1 MSFSFV
7 HTNTTT
13 STGGPWSQRTGDAA
27 GLFAGCPGTRV
38 TQPCLF
44 RTSQRPRPLMASPP
58 TAPDPTPF
66 LDPEQ
71 RPNLPIGMSLD
82 LIRIPVVLAVKQR
95 VRPKKPPAS
104 PAALAAPAPAG
115 PAPATGASLPD
126 AFTRAS
132 VTLVERGVR
141 RTVVVEGSPTL
152 GLPYGDDADVLLALF
167 RLVHDDQQRVL
178 LGQDPQVVDGEF
190 LSPSLSMIANA
201 LQMQRGGSQ
210 RKHVREALE
219 RLANVRIKTSAE
231 FFRDTGDLA
240 TRITEGEP
248 GANPIVPQARLDQA
262 APGRKLA
269 ATEKITWL
277 LEYEWRRDYS
287 RTDEGEDW
295 ITHLK
300 LNPAWTAHGASGWVA
315 WVELPV
321 FRALGPTAK
330 RLYMHLAARAA
341 CDGLVPWAFDAAE
354 LVRTCTPVVP
364 SNAQALKYVREA
376 ARALQAADVIHDWQE
391 VAAGRAERRFSFHA
405 GPVLALAAHLRG
417 AGSFDPDDVR
427 LQFAVLRFF
436 GVDVAEARRWL
447 AEHPAATRDALCFAI
462 FLRETNPARVRTSW
476 PAMMRDRV
484 LNRRTN
490 AGEVGYDVW
499 AGRRL
504 AAGRAAHVVPAP
516 PVTGTRASDAA
527 RRPVQGSSQD
537 QAGTRTSP
545 SAVGLGV
552 GSSPNGVVFAPEG
565 TATGG
570 PFEGNVPP
578 GTPEAVALWREVRAA
593 IDPGQTLLALSCLNA
608 LAPIA
613 IEGDT
618 LVVQDANGSG
628 EYALRNLGAQLG
640 AHVASCTSGAV
651 VAVRRLPPTPDGG
664 R

>member
-1 MSFSFV
+1 
-7 HTNTTT
+7 
-13 STGGPWSQRTGDAA
+13 
-27 GLFAGCPGTRV
+27 
-38 TQPCLF
+38 
-44 RTSQRPRPLMASPP
+44 
-58 TAPDPTPF
+58 
-66 LDPEQ
+66 
-71 RPNLPIGMSLD
+71 MSLD

-95 VRPKKPPAS
+95 VRPKKLEASSATASADTPTVHPAQTR
-104 PAALAAPAPAG
+104 PG
-115 PAPATGASLPD
+115 SLGD
-126 AFTRAS
+126 EFTRAS

-178 LGQDPQVVDGEF
+178 LGHDPQVVDGEF

-210 RKHVREALE
+210 RKHVRAALE

-231 FFRDTGDLA
+231 FFRDMGDLA
-240 TRITEGEP
+240 VRITEGEP
-248 GANPIVPQARLDQA
+248 GASPVVPQARLDLA

-300 LNPAWTAHGASGWVA
+300 LNPAWTAHGATGWVA

-341 CDGLVPWAFDAAE
+341 CDGLVPWTFDAAE

-364 SNAQALKYVREA
+364 SNAQALKYLREA

-391 VAAGRAERRFSFHA
+391 TAAGRAERRFSFHA

-447 AEHPAATRDALCFAI
+447 AEHPTATRDALCFAI
-462 FLRETNPARVRTSW
+462 FLRETNPGRVRTSW
-476 PAMMRDRV
+476 PAMMRDRI

-490 AGEVGYDVW
+490 AGEVGYEAW
-499 AGRRL
+499 AARRL
-504 AAGRAAHVVPAP
+504 AGGPATYAFPAP
-516 PVTGTRASDAA
+516 PVLGAAA
-527 RRPVQGSSQD
+527 RRTARD
-537 QAGTRTSP
+537 QAG
-545 SAVGLGV
+545 
-552 GSSPNGVVFAPEG
+552 EG
-565 TATGG
+565 TMPPSTRAAAEPRRPHETAPAAERVPPGG
-570 PFEGNVPP
+570 LVVGDVPP
-578 GTPEAVALWREVRAA
+578 GTPEAAALWREVRAA
-593 IDPGQTLLALSCLNA
+593 IEPGQTLLALSCLNA
-608 LAPIA
+608 LAPVA

-618 LVVQDANGSG
+618 LAVQDTNGSG

-640 AHVASCTSGAV
+640 ELAASCTAGTV
-651 VAVRRLPPTPDGG
+651 VAVRRRPPATDGG

>member
-1 MSFSFV
+1 
-7 HTNTTT
+7 
-13 STGGPWSQRTGDAA
+13 
-27 GLFAGCPGTRV
+27 
-38 TQPCLF
+38 
-44 RTSQRPRPLMASPP
+44 MASPP
-58 TAPDPTPF
+58 STAPDPTPF

-71 RPNLPIGMSLD
+71 RPHLPIGMSLD

-95 VRPKKPPAS
+95 VRPKK
-104 PAALAAPAPAG
+104 APAG
-115 PAPATGASLPD
+115 PAATAAQAPAVRVPAVPPAPAMKLSLPD
-126 AFTRAS
+126 EFTRAS

-178 LGQDPQVVDGEF
+178 LGHDPQVVDGEF

-201 LQMQRGGSQ
+201 LHMQRGGSQ

-248 GANPIVPQARLDQA
+248 GASPIVPQARLDLA

-341 CDGLVPWAFDAAE
+341 CDGLAPWTFDAAE

-364 SNAQALKYVREA
+364 SNAQALKYLREA
-376 ARALQAADVIHDWQE
+376 ARALQAADVVHDWQE
-391 VAAGRAERRFSFHA
+391 VAAGRADRRFSFHA
-405 GPVLALAAHLRG
+405 GPVLSLAAHLRG

-427 LQFAVLRFF
+427 LQFGVLRFF

-447 AEHPAATRDALCFAI
+447 AEHPTATRDALCFAI
-462 FLRETNPARVRTSW
+462 FLRETNPGRVRTSW

-484 LNRRTN
+484 ANRRTN
-490 AGEVGYDVW
+490 AGEVGYDIW
-499 AGRRL
+499 AARRL
-504 AAGRAAHVVPAP
+504 AAGPSAHAFPVP
-516 PVTGTRASDAA
+516 PVIGARSGGAAAGQTVRDQVTGAA
-527 RRPVQGSSQD
+527 PADDGTV
-537 QAGTRTSP
+537 AGPWS
-545 SAVGLGV
+545 G
-552 GSSPNGVVFAPEG
+552 G
-565 TATGG
+565 TALAPDRVRPDEPVGG
-570 PFEGNVPP
+570 GAPP
-578 GTPEAVALWREVRAA
+578 GTPEAAALWQAVRAA
-593 IDPGQTLLALSCLNA
+593 VDPGQTLLALSCLNA

-618 LVVQDANGSG
+618 LVVQDTNGSG

-640 AHVASCTSGAV
+640 EYAASCTAGAV
-651 VAVRRLPPTPDGG
+651 VAVRRRPPGPDGG